1 MQLVASPAKIVYH
14 AAAVDSDRSEYWN
27 AGPETTMSIRISLV
41 MLTLLMCCGICHA
54 QAERWSNF
62 AEDSDLRYY
71 IDHRSIISLPDNVY
85 IFWVKSVAK
94 DREYFKNEY
103 NVSTVSY
110 QLTNYELD
118 CAVSSYR
125 VRGTIL
131 FDKSRKEL
139 SKSVP
144 ESEPAFEPIPPE
156 SVLELA
162 QDEICVKGKGSVET
176 PEEGEGASVVPKAPS
191 APEAP
196 TAPEAPEAPR
206 APAEPEEPPALQ

>member
-1 MQLVASPAKIVYH
+1 
-14 AAAVDSDRSEYWN
+14 
-27 AGPETTMSIRISLV
+27 MSIRISIV

-62 AEDSDLRYY
+62 AEDGDLKYY

-94 DREYFKNEY
+94 DKEYFKNEY
-103 NVSTVSY
+103 NVSNVSY
-110 QLTNYELD
+110 QFTSYELD

-131 FDKSRKEL
+131 FDKSRREL

-144 ESEPAFEPIPPE
+144 ESEPAFEPVPPE

-162 QDEICVKGKGSVET
+162 QDEICVKGKGVAES
-176 PEEGEGASVVPKAPS
+176 PEETEVPSVAPK
-191 APEAP
+191 AP
-196 TAPEAPEAPR
+196 TAPEAPAAPEAPL